1 MKKYCFICLLLALSL
16 VLSACITEE
25 YVNDAAEGEGVSAEE
40 SQMNASTEIK
50 DEEIPYSGKYYIVEN
65 IEEHRKLN
73 VTTEQ
78 ATVTVK
84 GYYTA
89 NDGGGGTFYWNYVSN
104 KDDNGGTIIKTEN
117 NEKGRFIRLYDE
129 NRVNVKWFGAKGTG
143 KDNDTQAIQSA
154 INTLP
159 ARGGTVSFPGGTY
172 VITEGLVVGDGDSGE
187 KWSDKMGIKLIGEGA
202 GFGVSGDAIPTV
214 IMAGKAMDTVI
225 SVNGRISGVSLTGL
239 EINANRQAKNGVVLK
254 SFCGTQLTNVRISQF
269 TEIGLSIIAG
279 NAPTGNYNI
288 YNRFEGVEVV
298 SNVNDTICLFMDGVW
313 SVSNDTWLT
322 TFTNCTFDVRSSENS
337 SAAYFKFV
345 DSISFYS
352 CNFKREEKSSNGIV
366 FDATD
371 NKDFPS
377 GIGFYDCSVSS
388 TKVIETDKNKI
399 RGEYFYGFKTQD
411 GEEIP
416 EHYMLF
422 GITDE
427 GKPFHMDNLS
437 VEGGGSSDGA
447 GVPKKNNTFDTYT
460 QGEYVHKNLAAEKA
474 QVGILFNAGTT
485 VSRTVMYM
493 PSYGD
498 NIGDAHFNYYK
509 WDTDYATTVKGK
521 PVYTCDINGYED
533 NSWLEVKF
541 DKPLEAGTYL
551 MVITCTQKNDYGSGV
566 WTQKAAKGIK
576 TFYNGVEADFGVV
589 GTIYLGE

>member
-1 MKKYCFICLLLALSL
+1 MKKSCFICLLLVLSL
-16 VLSACITEE
+16 FLSSCLTEE
-25 YVNDAAEGEGVSAEE
+25 YVNDVTEGADTSAEE
-40 SQMNASTEIK
+40 SQMTASAEIK

-65 IEEHRKLN
+65 IEELRKLN
-73 VTTEQ
+73 VTAEQ

-89 NDGGGGTFYWNYVSN
+89 NDGGGGTFFWNYVSN
-104 KDDNGGTIIKTEN
+104 KDDNGGTVIKTEN

-143 KDNDTQAIQSA
+143 KDNDTAAIQAA
-154 INTLP
+154 IDALP
-159 ARGGTVSFPGGTY
+159 ARGGTVSLPGGTY
-172 VITEGLVVGDGDSGE
+172 VITSELVIGNGDSAE
-187 KWSDKMGIKLIGEGA
+187 SWSSSMGVKLVGEGA

-214 IMAGKAMDTVI
+214 IMAGKAMDSVI
-225 SVNGRISGVSLTGL
+225 SVNGRISGVSLIGL

-254 SFCGTQLTNVRISQF
+254 SFCGAQVINVRISQF
-269 TEIGLSIIAG
+269 TAKGLAIIAG

-288 YNRFEGVEVV
+288 YNRFENIEVV
-298 SNVNDTICLFMDGVW
+298 SNVDNTIGLYMDGDW

-322 TFTNCTFDVRSSENS
+322 TFTNCAFDVRSSENS

-352 CNFKREEKSSNGIV
+352 CSFKKEAKSSNGIV
-366 FDATD
+366 FDASE

-377 GIGFYDCSVSS
+377 GIGFYDCSVASA
-388 TKVIETDKNKI
+388 KAIEAENSKI
-399 RGEYFYGFKTQD
+399 RGEYFYGFKTRN

-427 GKPFHMDNLS
+427 GKPFNMDNLS
-437 VEGGGSSDGA
+437 VEGGGSDGPN
-447 GVPKKNNTFDTYT
+447 VPKKNNTFDTYM
-460 QGEYVHKNLAAEKA
+460 QADYVHINLAAEKS
-474 QVGILFNAGTT
+474 QVGVLFNAGNKVTKT
-485 VSRTVMYM
+485 SMYM

-498 NIGDAHFNYYK
+498 KFGDAHFKFYV
-509 WDTDYATTVKGK
+509 WDTDYATTVKGE
-521 PVYTCDINGYED
+521 PVYTADFIDYDD
-533 NSWLEVKF
+533 NTWNEVVF
-541 DKPLEAGTYL
+541 DKPLDPGAYL
-551 MVITCTQKNDYGSGV
+551 MVITCTQKGDFGSGV

-576 TFYNGVEADFGVV
+576 TFYNGEEADFGLV
-589 GTIYLGE
+589 GTIYLGD